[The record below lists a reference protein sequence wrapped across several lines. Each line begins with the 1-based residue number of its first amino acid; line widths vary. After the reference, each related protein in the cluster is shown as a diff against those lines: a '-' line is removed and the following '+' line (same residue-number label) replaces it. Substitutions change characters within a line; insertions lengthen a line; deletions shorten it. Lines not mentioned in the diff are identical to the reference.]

1 MQRKKQAWAAASL
14 IATPIGLAVGR
25 LHLIGPNPATYF
37 VLGVLATLSVVGI
50 VYGFWEAR
58 RVVRSNA
65 PIGNQRL
72 F

>member
-1 MQRKKQAWAAASL
+1 MQRKKQACAGASL
-14 IATPIGLAVGR
+14 IVTPIGLAVGR
-25 LHLIGPNPATYF
+25 LHLIGSNPAIYF
-37 VLGVLATLSVVGI
+37 AFGVLATLSMVGV

-65 PIGNQRL
+65 PIGNSRL